1 MSAAR
6 DNRELIYEMIAES
19 DADKIGGMSLISIFL
34 AEYNARGSEEADEL
48 LSSLGHILDSDSGDR
63 LLACAWLVVAL
74 ANSGVR
80 SPVLEARLKNRLL
93 SMEVT
98 ADRLDDG
105 DRAAL
110 AALRDADLAL
120 HSAD

>member
-1 MSAAR
+1 MSTAQ
-6 DNRELIYEMIAES
+6 DNRELIYEMITES

-34 AEYNARGSEEADEL
+34 AEYNARSSDEADEL

-63 LLACAWLVVAL
+63 LLACAWLVGAL
-74 ANSGVR
+74 ASSGIR
-80 SPVLEARLKNRLL
+80 SAKLEARLRNRLL

-98 ADRLDDG
+98 ADRLEDG

-110 AALRDADLAL
+110 AALRDAELAL
-120 HSAD
+120 HSAG